1 MPKTSSGFEFEI
13 NPDAF
18 DDWELIELL
27 AEVGDGNLLKVPA
40 VLNRLLGAESAKA
53 LKEHCRVDGKVT
65 VKAMDAE
72 LTEILKAAGETK
84 KKN

>member
-1 MPKTSSGFEFEI
+1 MPKTSTGFEFEI
-13 NPDAF
+13 VPDAF

-40 VLNRLLGAESAKA
+40 VLNRLIGAESAKA
-53 LKEHCRVDGKVT
+53 LKEHCRVDGRVT
-65 VKAMDAE
+65 IKAMDAE
-72 LTEILKAAGETK
+72 LTEILKAAGEAK

>member
-1 MPKTSSGFEFEI
+1 MAKTSTGFEFEI
-13 NPDAF
+13 VPDAF

-40 VLNRLLGAESAKA
+40 VLNRLIGAESAKA
-53 LKEHCRVDGKVT
+53 LKEHCRVDGRVAI
-65 VKAMDAE
+65 KAMDAE
-72 LTEILKAAGETK
+72 LTEILKAAGEAK